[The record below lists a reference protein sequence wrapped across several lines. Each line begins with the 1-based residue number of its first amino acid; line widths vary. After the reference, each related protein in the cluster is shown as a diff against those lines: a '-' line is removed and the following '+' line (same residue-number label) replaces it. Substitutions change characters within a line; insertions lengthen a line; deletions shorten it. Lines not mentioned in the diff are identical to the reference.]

1 MVFNVTDAGLDD
13 IVAADAIVHCLQP
26 ALICAVHE
34 IDDLALVLCEM
45 ARYRKRSPDVS
56 FVELIVETEVP
67 SDGFSRL
74 YRPVQEVIVVGLLEN
89 GFARYRSGLKFWP
102 HPNSV
107 RTAASIA
114 ALSI

>member
-1 MVFNVTDAGLDD
+1 LDD
-13 IVAADAIVHCLQP
+13 FVAANAIVHCLQP

-56 FVELIVETEVP
+56 SLEFIVETEVHQN
-67 SDGFSRL
+67 GFSRL

-89 GFARYRSGLKFWP
+89 GFARHRAGLEFWP

-107 RTAASIA
+107 RTGA
-114 ALSI
+114 